1 MNKYNNYFLKVFMRV
16 MKIPSKLNKYKSE
29 SILTE
34 KMNPHYKSIE
44 VKKKKDAIN
53 LIRLKKRMK
62 DNNNKGS
69 IKVNLSH
76 RYAKLN
82 ISGVKNER
90 EVKTRNEKSRLSSS
104 NNSLNSNNKEKSI
117 SYFYSTIHKLNH
129 ININNSINGNTYQ
142 NKENN
147 IIRFF
152 RPSNITNQYN
162 IESTKNKIKKNL
174 FANKNHKELNKT
186 EVKYSKRTMT
196 SKFLQAQ
203 EQWANNYFATVIQ
216 KIFRGYIFRI
226 NFLNK
231 MSLKNRDNIYIK
243 KIPKYKAYQTKFIK
257 MTNSEILETQKKYNK
272 NNIFMKKSFNEY
284 SKRNDKYEVRTY
296 INKKPN
302 SKKFNKIKEIVIT
315 KKKDCPIVSLNMN
328 NIFLPNYICQYN
340 NCTYNSNYNNE
351 ILPTY
356 SNNIIDIKYFE
367 RLKLNAIFK
376 KKWKH
381 WVEITIKSKILS
393 SIISLKRKKL
403 KKSQS
408 SKEL

>member
-1 MNKYNNYFLKVFMRV
+1 MKV
-16 MKIPSKLNKYKSE
+16 MKIPSKITKYKSE

-44 VKKKKDAIN
+44 ATRKKDAIN

-82 ISGVKNER
+82 ILDVKNVR
-90 EVKTRNEKSRLSSS
+90 EVKTRNEMSKLFSS
-104 NNSLNSNNKEKSI
+104 NNSINSNNKEKRI

-142 NKENN
+142 KKENN
-147 IIRFF
+147 KIRFF
-152 RPSNITNQYN
+152 RPSNIINQYF

-174 FANKNHKELNKT
+174 FANNNHKELNKT
-186 EVKYSKRTMT
+186 EVKYSNRTIT
-196 SKFLQAQ
+196 SKFIQAQ

-231 MSLKNRDNIYIK
+231 MSLKNRYNIYIK
-243 KIPKYKAYQTKFIK
+243 KIPKYKAYQNKIIK
-257 MTNSEILETQKKYNK
+257 MTNSELLETQKKYDK
-272 NNIFMKKSFNEY
+272 NNMFMKKSLNEY

-302 SKKFNKIKEIVIT
+302 SKKLNKIKEIVIT

-351 ILPTY
+351 ILTTY
-356 SNNIIDIKYFE
+356 SNNAIDLNYFE
-367 RLKLNAIFK
+367 NLNLNVIFK

-381 WVEITIKSKILS
+381 WIEIAIKSKILF
-393 SIISLKRKKL
+393 SIINLKRKIL

>member
-129 ININNSINGNTYQ
+129 IIINNSINGNTYQ

-152 RPSNITNQYN
+152 RPSNIINQYN

-186 EVKYSKRTMT
+186 EVKYSKR
-196 SKFLQAQ
+196 
-203 EQWANNYFATVIQ
+203 NYP

-257 MTNSEILETQKKYNK
+257 MINSEILETQKKYNK

-284 SKRNDKYEVRTY
+284 SKRNDKYEIRTY
-296 INKKPN
+296 MNKKPN
-302 SKKFNKIKEIVIT
+302 SKKFNKIKEIIIT

-351 ILPTY
+351 IFPTY

-367 RLKLNAIFK
+367 RLKLNTIFYY
-376 KKWKH
+376 
-381 WVEITIKSKILS
+381 
-393 SIISLKRKKL
+393 
-403 KKSQS
+403 
-408 SKEL
+408 